1 MLIPLLL
8 PLSFFFSFFD
18 PTFLFSETFSHCK
31 ATHQTRA
38 QVLLLQTWFHAQE
51 WLCALS
57 GPAVIAAGL
66 CRLNPPPG
74 ASGLQ
79 ASFAPSSILQPA
91 WLCAHTHP
99 CSSKDWLCNHRA
111 GLAKD
116 ILLLLNH
123 QSCDLKKSASGDFPK
138 HSAMRQARS
147 REWKDSHRGPT
158 GSFHRHRET
167 SHCSQETAPTFYRV
181 WAKVQV
187 MKVT

>member
-1 MLIPLLL
+1 M
-8 PLSFFFSFFD
+8 
-18 PTFLFSETFSHCK
+18 
-31 ATHQTRA
+31 
-38 QVLLLQTWFHAQE
+38 LLQTWFHAQE

-74 ASGLQ
+74 ASGLK

-91 WLCAHTHP
+91 WLCTHTHP

-123 QSCDLKKSASGDFPK
+123 QSCDLKKSASGDFPISHEAGK
-138 HSAMRQARS
+138 EQGMARES
-147 REWKDSHRGPT
+147 QGTNRLIPQTQRDLSLLPGDSTNIMQSVGK
-158 GSFHRHRET
+158 GSGNEGDL
-167 SHCSQETAPTFYRV
+167 
-181 WAKVQV
+181 K
-187 MKVT
+187 